1 MMGRF
6 PMNMEVRAYS
16 SLILRSVKV
25 EIRYLKEVSM
35 LSDLVWLSSL

>member
-1 MMGRF
+1 
-6 PMNMEVRAYS
+6 MEVRAYS